1 MDLVTPIRGVLSQ
14 TRRDSDVV
22 LKVKAGRQVSGALT
36 KSGSLYTW
44 GRCGKK
50 SILGYP
56 PSEGDDD
63 SDGDA
68 HASVV
73 QSIPRIVSTIKH
85 VVNFD
90 FGIDHAAAVTE
101 DGSLYTWGEGKFAQL
116 GLDDL
121 NSRIS
126 PTRVAFP
133 DGVFIVDVGCGNRFN
148 VCITTS
154 GRVLSWGV
162 GTLGQLGHDQKRRQ
176 RAPKEIEGLSNI
188 IKVSCGQDH
197 AMVLDGEGT
206 VYSWGHAEYGCLGRK
221 PKTGNTVPGVVP
233 LDIPVSDI
241 SCGSKHNAVIVND
254 GRVFSWGLAGN
265 GRLGL
270 GPTRDKPFYETP
282 QEVSATIIREC
293 GGARSISC
301 GHKHTACT
309 TNNGIEILVWGCAE
323 HSRLGVAVFSK
334 GNTKHQN
341 LVCDEPIK
349 ASMVFSGE
357 TQPYFTSVS
366 CGNNHSLACDA
377 DGEMYSFGAALPSG
391 NYGQVGTAQHRD
403 EYLRIGRS
411 KGRDDVASDADSESS
426 SDSSGIGVMVPRHSL
441 RPKQL
446 LSVQNHGGSDPH
458 PSLNS
463 PASKQEVI
471 TASFHNSDHSDS
483 DSSGVGEL
491 GDEHKISTMKRPKL
505 LKVEGH
511 GADPHPGLHTPTMR
525 EQGATEQPGNSEV
538 AVLKKAVNA
547 LQKKLSL
554 SNLKF
559 GLRSIVQNLN
569 KHHTVVLSNAL
580 HHWRLQ
586 VTVNCISEVAVGEFS
601 RMRDDHDRLA
611 PLLFRNAFFKCYV
624 TLLRRGFNKLTQN
637 WMVHNALEATRDARK
652 NLEQKL
658 AKLTGDQDRA
668 KQRLHYNRE
677 ILRSRLLKTSV
688 RYGRDKIVAVIS
700 SRQKHSVRNTF
711 ARWKLHAQ
719 AKEHADSL
727 RRGRLKLR
735 VNMDRIEM
743 DREKFE
749 VAQQELA
756 SSRKMFGVFLA
767 FHKWRQHRQRQMY
780 AEEIAK
786 VHGEREFL
794 KRELSLLLQHMEE
807 LQEARNTARRV
818 SLQRGS
824 SMIKEVEE
832 QIQQV
837 TNASEKRKLRIEAW
851 TGEY

>member
-1 MDLVTPIRGVLSQ
+1 MDTVTPIRGVARQ
-14 TRRDSDVV
+14 VGKDGATVF
-22 LKVKAGRQVSGALT
+22 KVKAGRQVSGALT
-36 KSGSLYTW
+36 KSGALYTW

-56 PSEGDDD
+56 PSDADDD
-63 SDGDA
+63 SDGRA
-68 HASVV
+68 NVV
-73 QSIPRIVSTIKH
+73 QSIPRLVSTIKH

-126 PTRVAFP
+126 PTRVNFP
-133 DGVFIVDVGCGNRFN
+133 DGVCIVDVGCGTRFN
-148 VCITTS
+148 VCVTTS

-176 RAPKEIEGLSNI
+176 RAPKEIEGLSDI
-188 IKVSCGQDH
+188 VKVSCGQDH
-197 AMVLDGEGT
+197 AMVLNEEGV

-233 LDIPVSDI
+233 LDLPVSDI

-254 GRVFSWGLAGN
+254 GRVFSWGLAGD

-270 GPTRDKPFYETP
+270 GPKRDKPFYETP
-282 QEVSATIIREC
+282 QEVNSTIISEC

-309 TNNGIEILVWGCAE
+309 TNNGIEILVWGCADD
-323 HSRLGVAVFSK
+323 SRLGVAVFSK
-334 GNTKHQN
+334 ESTKNQN
-341 LVCDEPIK
+341 LVCYEPTR
-349 ASMVFSGE
+349 ASMTFSGE
-357 TQPYFTSVS
+357 KQPYFTGVS

-377 DGEMYSFGAALPSG
+377 QGEMYAWGAALPSG
-391 NYGQVGTAQHRD
+391 NYGQVGTAKQRD
-403 EYLRIGRS
+403 KYLSIAGF
-411 KGRDDVASDADSESS
+411 KGGDDVASDVESDSG
-426 SDSSGIGVMVPRHSL
+426 SDSSGVGLMVPRHAL

-446 LSVQNHGGSDPH
+446 LSVQKHGGSDPH
-458 PSLNS
+458 PSLHS
-463 PASKQEVI
+463 PASRKELI
-471 TASFHNSDHSDS
+471 TASFHEGSDSDS

-505 LKVEGH
+505 LEVGGH

-525 EQGATEQPGNSEV
+525 QQGTIEPTFADGGDVIGKPGNSEV

-559 GLRSIVQNLN
+559 GLRNIMQSLN

-611 PLLFRNAFFKCYV
+611 PLLFRNAFFKCYL
-624 TLLRRGFNKLTQN
+624 TLLRRGFNKLMQN
-637 WMVHNALEATRDARK
+637 WMVHNALEATRNARK

-658 AKLTGDQDRA
+658 AKLMGDQDRA

-749 VAQQELA
+749 IAQRELA

-786 VHGEREFL
+786 VHEEREFL

-807 LQEARNTARRV
+807 LQ
-818 SLQRGS
+818 G
-824 SMIKEVEE
+824 
-832 QIQQV
+832 
-837 TNASEKRKLRIEAW
+837 RIRAV
-851 TGEY
+851 